1 MKGPQFNPT
10 TQCGME
16 LKCTGA
22 LIPTSKPPVSAD
34 DYARLQK
41 QLEELNK
48 QVASQKA
55 ELEKASSLI
64 DRLQSYLKSFFN
76 LK

>member
-1 MKGPQFNPT
+1 
-10 TQCGME
+10 ME

-22 LIPTSKPPVSAD
+22 LTPTSKPPVSAD

-48 QVASQKA
+48 QVARQKA
-55 ELEKASSLI
+55 ELEKANSLI
-64 DRLQSYLKSFFN
+64 NKLQTYLKSFFN

>member
-1 MKGPQFNPT
+1 
-10 TQCGME
+10 ME